1 MDLKLTGKTAL
12 VTGSTAG
19 IGFGIARRLL
29 QEGVSVVINGRT
41 EARINSA
48 LDQLRRVIPD
58 CTVQGCAADFA
69 DADAVQH
76 LLDNH
81 DSIDILINNVGI
93 FAPKPFVEITDE
105 EWLHFFEVNVLSG
118 VRLSRHYLPQML
130 DQNWGRIIFISSE
143 SGIQIPAEMVHY
155 GTTKTAQLGVSRGL
169 AQQTAGTNVTVN
181 TVIPG
186 STRSE
191 GAEKFISDLAQER
204 GLSKEDV
211 EREFFEKF
219 RPNSP
224 LERFATID
232 EVTTFVTYLASPLAV
247 ANNGA
252 SLRVDGGTIST
263 IL

>member
-191 GAEKFISDLAQER
+191 GSEKFISDLAQER

-211 EREFFEKF
+211 EREFFEKI
-219 RPNSP
+219 RPTSL
-224 LERFATID
+224 LERFANID
-232 EVTTFVTYLASPLAV
+232 EVATFVTYLASPLAA

-252 SLRVDGGTIST
+252 ALRVDGGTVST

>member
-1 MDLKLTGKTAL
+1 LDLKLTGKTAL

-19 IGFGIARRLL
+19 IGFGIARQLL
-29 QEGVSVVINGRT
+29 QEGTSVVINGRT

-48 LDQLRRVIPD
+48 LDQLRRAIPD

-76 LLDNH
+76 LLDEH

-93 FAPKPFVEITDE
+93 FSPKPFAEITDE

-118 VRLSRHYLPQML
+118 VRLSRHYLPRML

-191 GAEKFISDLAQER
+191 GSEKFISDLAQER

-211 EREFFEKF
+211 EREFFEKI
-219 RPNSP
+219 RPTSL

-232 EVTTFVTYLASPLAV
+232 EVATFVTYLASPLAA

-252 SLRVDGGTIST
+252 ALRVDGGTVST